1 MSDSMNVNAITRA
14 QGDLAAGDRAKARQ
28 RLKSYLV
35 DRPGSAE
42 ARRLLTEA
50 YRADGYLDEAG
61 RWGYLDPDGATE
73 QERAA
78 YERACAHRRDLD
90 YAPIKTRN
98 GLHWPPGTPAPTPYA
113 NDMLAFLDTQATAAQ
128 EAWEA
133 KINPGPAAILARA
146 ARHAR
151 NTAREK
157 ARKARRR

>member
-1 MSDSMNVNAITRA
+1 MSDLVNGNAITRA
-14 QGDLAAGDRAKARQ
+14 QGDLAAGGRAKARQ

-35 DRPGSAE
+35 DRPGSTE

-78 YERACAHRRDLD
+78 YERACAHRRGPD
-90 YAPIKTRN
+90 YAAICTRN
-98 GLHWPPGTPAPTPYA
+98 GLHWPPGTPAPAPYA
-113 NDMLAFLDTQATAAQ
+113 TERLALLDTQAAAAQ

-133 KINPGPAAILARA
+133 KINPAAAAILARA
-146 ARHAR
+146 AQHERKS
-151 NTAREK
+151 AREK